1 MLREIVGELEPDFT
15 EAVEVDVITVSVNVE
30 HVIVTGAVGAGS
42 DNITDAVDT
51 IGVGG
56 KVEDVIP
63 AMAAWCRAAR

>member
-1 MLREIVGELEPDFT
+1 MLNIF
-15 EAVEVDVITVSVNVE
+15 
-30 HVIVTGAVGAGS
+30 IVTGAVGAGS
-42 DNITDAVDT
+42 DSITETDT